1 MCVSFRSLPRYK
13 DDARI
18 EAIFQEYHP
27 NIVFHAAAHKHVPLM
42 EINPAEAVKNNI
54 LGTYNLVNA
63 AHRHHAERFVMAST
77 NKAVNPTSVM
87 GASKRFSEMVMKVL
101 SRRSATRFCAV
112 RFGNGLGSRGS
123 VIPLFKRQIEA
134 GGPIT
139 ITHPNMIRFFMTIP
153 EAGKLV
159 IQAGSYGKGGEVFL
173 LDMGGPVRI
182 SDLASDLIRL
192 AGLEEGHD
200 IKIEYSGVRPGE
212 KMYEELLTAE
222 EGVTATRNKNI
233 FIAHPK
239 W

>member
-63 AHRHHAERFVMAST
+63 AQRHHAERFVMAST

-87 GASKRFSEMVMKVL
+87 GASKWFSEMVMKVF

-112 RFGNGLGSRGS
+112 RFGNVLGSRGS

-139 ITHPNMIRFFMTIP
+139 ITHPNMIHFFMTIP

-173 LDMGGPVRI
+173 LDMG
-182 SDLASDLIRL
+182 
-192 AGLEEGHD
+192 
-200 IKIEYSGVRPGE
+200 
-212 KMYEELLTAE
+212 
-222 EGVTATRNKNI
+222 
-233 FIAHPK
+233 
-239 W
+239 